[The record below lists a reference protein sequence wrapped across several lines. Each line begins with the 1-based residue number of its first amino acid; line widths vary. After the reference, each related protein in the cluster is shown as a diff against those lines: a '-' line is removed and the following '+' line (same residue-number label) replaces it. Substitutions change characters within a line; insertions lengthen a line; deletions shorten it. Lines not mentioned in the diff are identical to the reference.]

1 MKLILRVSQV
11 IATLILV
18 PVLYILTMELNVL
31 LAVWYSTFKWIWIIF
46 FGFTITFS
54 ISLIIITII
63 SFCINLLKRNTIAPR
78 LIQFTLI
85 PILLFIAYLYERDF
99 YDYTDFDNGKQI
111 FSFILFTYMDLS
123 TLIYTIVVLILNK
136 IEDN

>member
-1 MKLILRVSQV
+1 
-11 IATLILV
+11 
-18 PVLYILTMELNVL
+18 MELNVL